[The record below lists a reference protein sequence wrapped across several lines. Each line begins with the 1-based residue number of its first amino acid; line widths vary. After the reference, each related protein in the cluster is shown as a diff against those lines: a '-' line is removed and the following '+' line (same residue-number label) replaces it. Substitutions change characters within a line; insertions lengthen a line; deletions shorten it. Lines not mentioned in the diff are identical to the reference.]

1 LDDLLC
7 GVFWFLRKNSLYTK
21 VVRFSFNQRT
31 EIRGQKTEDRR
42 QRTED
47 RGQKTAG
54 RGQRAEDRRT
64 EEKLE
69 V

>member
-1 LDDLLC
+1 MLPFSLDDLLC

-31 EIRGQKTEDRR
+31 EIRKKSVTYN
-42 QRTED
+42 
-47 RGQKTAG
+47 
-54 RGQRAEDRRT
+54 
-64 EEKLE
+64 